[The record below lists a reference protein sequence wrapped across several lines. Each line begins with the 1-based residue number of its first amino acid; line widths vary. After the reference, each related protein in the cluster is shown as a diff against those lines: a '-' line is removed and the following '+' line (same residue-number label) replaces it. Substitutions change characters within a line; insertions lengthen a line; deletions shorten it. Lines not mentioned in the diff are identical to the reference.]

1 MAAVR
6 IHRMVDL
13 HDEYSHTPNPM
24 HAQSEL
30 FGSSNAHFTIDASFR
45 TARRFALDAHSW
57 VEVVP
62 GWISGASVLYEQ
74 LRNNV
79 PWCEHDR
86 RIFNKVV
93 REPRM
98 TAVYQN
104 IGDVPEQTLLQAV
117 HALSSHYG
125 VAYDGLWMNLY
136 RNGQDSTGWHRD
148 HRSCRKLDCIVPV
161 LTLGTT
167 RRFLIKPIKGGR
179 SIAFKPSAGDLVVMG
194 GRSQQDWVH
203 CVPKDPAIE
212 EARISV
218 NFMSSAQGLPD
229 RQ

>member
-1 MAAVR
+1 MNT
-6 IHRMVDL
+6 L
-13 HDEYSHTPNPM
+13 TPTPNPI
-24 HAQSEL
+24 HAQSDL
-30 FGSSNAHFTIDASFR
+30 FGGGDTHFSIDTSFG

-57 VEVVP
+57 VEIVP
-62 GWISGASVLYEQ
+62 GWISGASLLYEQ
-74 LRNNV
+74 MRNGV
-79 PWCEHDR
+79 PWLEHDR
-86 RIFNKVV
+86 RMFNKVF

-104 IGDVPEQTLLQAV
+104 LGDVPQQGLLQAV
-117 HALSSHYG
+117 RALSSHYG

-148 HRSCRKLDCIVPV
+148 HRSCRKLECIVPV

-167 RRFLIKPIKGGR
+167 RRFLVKPIKGG
-179 SIAFKPSAGDLVVMG
+179 SSMTFKPASGDLVVMG

-203 CVPKDPAIE
+203 CVPKEPGIV

-218 NFMSSAQGLPD
+218 NFMSSAQGVRD